1 MHAAKAAK
9 ARAVVPKAGKGT
21 RRAVAMRAAAE
32 EAKAEEEGAGDL
44 MADLGLGELSEVME
58 KAEGGAAV
66 PAWVPDVPQLKESL
80 KFLAGTDGAAEVGNK
95 ILIEKYGKTC
105 YDQMGFTEW
114 TELLNGR
121 LAQLGFLAYLHHM
134 GDGGVLTQAAAAPK
148 GVVLQILA
156 ITAASLVPVVDKDA
170 GYIPDNVR
178 EPIMKFYDDKIAG
191 VFPETSERV
200 NGRAAML
207 GMLALV
213 ALDVVF

>member
-21 RRAVAMRAAAE
+21 RRAVAVRAAAE

-95 ILIEKYGKTC
+95 ILIEKARYGR
-105 YDQMGFTEW
+105 D
-114 TELLNGR
+114 
-121 LAQLGFLAYLHHM
+121 
-134 GDGGVLTQAAAAPK
+134 
-148 GVVLQILA
+148 A
-156 ITAASLVPVVDKDA
+156 I
-170 GYIPDNVR
+170 
-178 EPIMKFYDDKIAG
+178 
-191 VFPETSERV
+191 
-200 NGRAAML
+200 
-207 GMLALV
+207 ALV
-213 ALDVVF
+213 AEVTLALLLFSDAARIDTRNDSTSLALPARLLGIGLPLAQEIARAHGGEIEVESAPGRGSSFRVRLPRATN